1 MNKTVSL
8 LAAGCAGLL
17 LMTGCSAAA
26 ASSSASPAA
35 AGGSRTARAP
45 QASGTYGLI
54 AAISG
59 TTLQVQ
65 GTNAQTAVT
74 YSDSTTFTQQVT
86 GAVADLK
93 PGACVSVRGTTTS
106 DTTAATSIT
115 VSDAVN
121 GQCQGFVGF
130 GGGGTGASR
139 APQGGVPSGAPR
151 SGVPSGS
158 ASGTP
163 GGNRGG
169 FVVGTVS
176 SVADGT
182 LTVTV
187 SQQQGGATASTS
199 PTSAA
204 VTIGSATITKTVKA
218 TAAAAK
224 VGMCA
229 SVPDKPDTT
238 GAVAATSI
246 RLSDAVNGACT
257 SR

>member
-17 LMTGCSAAA
+17 LLTGCSAAS
-26 ASSSASPAA
+26 ASSSPSAAA
-35 AGGSRTARAP
+35 AGGSRTARTP

-65 GTNAQTAVT
+65 GANAQTAVT

-86 GAVADLK
+86 GAATDLK

-106 DTTAATSIT
+106 DTTAATAIT

-121 GQCQGFVGF
+121 GQCQGFGGL
-130 GGGGTGASR
+130 GGGGASR

-151 SGVPSGS
+151 GGVPSGG
-158 ASGTP
+158 ASGAP

-169 FVVGTVS
+169 FVVGTVA

-187 SQQQGGATASTS
+187 TQQQGGATASAS
-199 PTSAA
+199 PSSAT
-204 VTIGSATITKTVKA
+204 VTIGSAAITKTVKA